1 MTKRAD
7 GDIRQ
12 HVESELYCCPDL
24 DETDIAVKVTDG
36 AVTLTGYAR
45 TLLDKYAAEDAA
57 KRVPGVA
64 AVANDIQ
71 VQASAAGTSDPEIA
85 RAALAAIRLSLPRCC
100 AQIRPVVRQG
110 IVTLEGTVEAE
121 QERNAAARTV
131 REVRGVVCV
140 VNSIAVASGPGH
152 PEPAREAEK
161 IRTDPNGESCT
172 A

>member
-1 MTKRAD
+1 MCNRPD

-12 HVESELYCCPDL
+12 HVEAELYCCPDL

-45 TLLDKYAAEDAA
+45 HLLDKYAAEDAA

-71 VQASAAGTSDPEIA
+71 VQAAAAGTSDPEIA
-85 RAALAAIRLSLPRCC
+85 RAALAAIRRSVPRCC
-100 AQIRPVVRQG
+100 ARIRPVVRQG
-110 IVTLEGTVEAE
+110 IVTLEGTVDAE
-121 QERNAAARTV
+121 QQRDVAV
-131 REVRGVVCV
+131 RAVRDLKGVVCV
-140 VNSIAVASGPGH
+140 VNSIAVAS
-152 PEPAREAEK
+152 EPAQSEPGGDAEQ
-161 IRTDPNGESCT
+161 IRTDPNGRSCT